1 MRILHMEDGML
12 VVITPILTEINPET
26 GNPYTIQE
34 IAAKDVPTGAKY
46 KVVEDSVV
54 PEDRSFRDAWT
65 IDESELTDG
74 VGA

>member
-1 MRILHMEDGML
+1 MEDGML

-54 PEDRSFRDAWT
+54 PEDRS
-65 IDESELTDG
+65 
-74 VGA
+74 

>member
-26 GNPYTIQE
+26 GNAYTIQE
-34 IAAKDVPTGAKY
+34 IAAKDVPTGEKY
-46 KVVEDSVV
+46 KFVEDSVI
-54 PEDRSFRDAWT
+54 PTDRSFRDAWT